1 MSKPNTESL
10 TSGYYWSFGATALPL
25 VSAFVCSLIIARTMG
40 PEVVGLVNWTMATA
54 TVLLIVA
61 KFGVDGASSRLLSEY
76 QISNSMLLPRVI
88 KDSVKLRLIFTLPVA
103 LFTYLI
109 SSKLSSFFNEQS
121 LEPLFKLA
129 SLLIVAVS
137 FNELSALMVLG
148 LKKFRLLFQMRLWML
163 VLRVALVSLSALLA
177 LSARGVIVSY
187 IFASAIPAAVI
198 ILHLLRTN
206 KSNEAPISSSYSF
219 NRLLKLSAFLAVSGA
234 SVTIYSLLDKLML
247 GYFEGAKSVG
257 IYSMARNLVE
267 TSLFP
272 TFALIM
278 TLRPAMAGAYTS
290 GDVGRCSYLVTRSIR
305 SSIVYASFVIVV
317 FFLLSEQ
324 IVTGLFGER
333 FIGSAHLLVL
343 FLPLILMRGIGTVI
357 LPGLIAA
364 DRAHIYAL
372 LTLMGAILN
381 FSFNMAFIP
390 RWGADGAV
398 IATLSSYLPM
408 EVVGLVALA
417 RTIPSFWKLKET
429 VLIVSVTGISSLLI
443 FLYEKLVP
451 EPDGLIMTIIYS
463 VVIVFILFSLYM
475 LLRLV
480 SREEAVS
487 MIRPLMS
494 RGIDERKV

>member
-1 MSKPNTESL
+1 
-10 TSGYYWSFGATALPL
+10 
-25 VSAFVCSLIIARTMG
+25 
-40 PEVVGLVNWTMATA
+40 
-54 TVLLIVA
+54 
-61 KFGVDGASSRLLSEY
+61 
-76 QISNSMLLPRVI
+76 
-88 KDSVKLRLIFTLPVA
+88 
-103 LFTYLI
+103 
-109 SSKLSSFFNEQS
+109 
-121 LEPLFKLA
+121 
-129 SLLIVAVS
+129 
-137 FNELSALMVLG
+137 
-148 LKKFRLLFQMRLWML
+148 
-163 VLRVALVSLSALLA
+163 
-177 LSARGVIVSY
+177 
-187 IFASAIPAAVI
+187 
-198 ILHLLRTN
+198 
-206 KSNEAPISSSYSF
+206 
-219 NRLLKLSAFLAVSGA
+219 
-234 SVTIYSLLDKLML
+234 ML

-463 VVIVFILFSLYM
+463 VVIVFILFFLYM

-480 SREEAVS
+480 SREEALS